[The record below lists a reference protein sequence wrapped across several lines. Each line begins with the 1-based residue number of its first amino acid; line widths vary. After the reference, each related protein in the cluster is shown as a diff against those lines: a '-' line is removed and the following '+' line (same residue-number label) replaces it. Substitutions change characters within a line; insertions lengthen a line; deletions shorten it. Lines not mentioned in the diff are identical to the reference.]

1 MAGDEKLD
9 PFHPLSD
16 AEMVRHPRFLQ
27 ERIFEKVSDRDL
39 ITLAERLCG
48 SLEYYSMVAVSKVM
62 YEVSWRDLWPA
73 VIERRAYMLRLRDPE
88 SSVDVAQIAA
98 HQIELFRNENFPVPP
113 EMGGTPNADEEVARA
128 WNGYM
133 AF

>member
-27 ERIFEKVSDRDL
+27 ERVFEKVSDRDL

-62 YEVSWRDLWPA
+62 YEVSWRYLWPA
-73 VIERRAYMLRLRDPE
+73 VVERRAYVLRLRDPE
-88 SSVDVAQIAA
+88 SSRDI
-98 HQIELFRNENFPVPP
+98 
-113 EMGGTPNADEEVARA
+113 G
-128 WNGYM
+128 
-133 AF
+133 